1 MQAIAAPG
9 GELGALRVADDLIA
23 IAEHAA
29 SVGAWTPLVA
39 AVLVLHAPD
48 SAWREQAIE
57 RLGRAA
63 MQADEVVEAQTYL
76 TDTLRDDPRD
86 PARWIRLLEYLAVF
100 GRVADALD
108 GLRVAH
114 EHGMPAALW
123 HATARALGA
132 VGRHAA
138 LRAIA
143 EHGAARHPDDVGL
156 WASAALACLA
166 TGDVAA
172 ARAAADRALAVN
184 ANLAAAWIADAHV
197 AIAQRDGEGARR
209 AITSARL
216 TFAPE
221 AILRPLA
228 DATARLP

>member
-1 MQAIAAPG
+1 MPVAGPPGDLVAPHVA
-9 GELGALRVADDLIA
+9 EDLVAL
-23 IAEHAA
+23 AEHAA

-39 AVLVLHAPD
+39 AVLVLHTPD
-48 SAWREQAIE
+48 SPWRQAAIE

-63 MQADEVVEAQTYL
+63 LHADEVVQAQAYL
-76 TDTLRDDPRD
+76 TGTLLDDPRD

-114 EHGMPAALW
+114 AHGMPAALW
-123 HATARALGA
+123 HATARALA
-132 VGRHAA
+132 VVGRHTA

-143 EHGAARHPDDVGL
+143 EHGVALHPDDVGL
-156 WASAALACLA
+156 WASAAMACLA

-172 ARAAADRALAVN
+172 ARAAADRALAAN

-197 AIAQRDGEGARR
+197 AIAERDGERARR

-221 AILRPLA
+221 AILRPIA